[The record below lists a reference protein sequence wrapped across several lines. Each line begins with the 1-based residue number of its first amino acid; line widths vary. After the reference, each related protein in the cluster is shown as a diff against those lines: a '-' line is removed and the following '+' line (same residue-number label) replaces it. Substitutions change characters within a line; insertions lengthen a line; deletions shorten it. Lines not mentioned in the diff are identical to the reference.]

1 MLGRWITHV
10 QTCKNIGSDFV
21 PPRLRDH
28 TNGKIAIREL
38 LILAA
43 PATTNDPVGSELA
56 HARSETD
63 RVALVWGQAA

>member
-1 MLGRWITHV
+1 
-10 QTCKNIGSDFV
+10 V

-28 TNGKIAIREL
+28 TNGKIATGES
-38 LILAA
+38 LIFAA

-63 RVALVWGQAA
+63 RVALVWAQAA

>member
-1 MLGRWITHV
+1 MR
-10 QTCKNIGSDFV
+10 SDFV
-21 PPRLRDH
+21 PPRLRDY
-28 TNGKIAIREL
+28 TNGEIGVGES

-43 PATTNDPVGSELA
+43 PATANDPVGSELA